1 MLNEQ
6 NQIYSQEKLLVQ
18 GGSILLHLLVI
29 DDDEKITA
37 LLRRSLEFE
46 GYRVTTAADGEK
58 GLALAAQTKPDLVI
72 LDLMLPS
79 LDGYQVCQ
87 RLRDTY
93 PKIPV
98 LMLTAKDDVKDKV
111 KGLTLGADD
120 YLVKPFALEE
130 LLARIKALLRR
141 SGCDVDK
148 KITYADVSADIS
160 TREAWRGKR
169 ELV

>member
-1 MLNEQ
+1 M
-6 NQIYSQEKLLVQ
+6 
-18 GGSILLHLLVI
+18 
-29 DDDEKITA
+29 
-37 LLRRSLEFE
+37 
-46 GYRVTTAADGEK
+46 
-58 GLALAAQTKPDLVI
+58 ALAAQTKPDLVI

-130 LLARIKALLRR
+130 LLARSKPFA
-141 SGCDVDK
+141 
-148 KITYADVSADIS
+148 
-160 TREAWRGKR
+160 
-169 ELV
+169 

>member
-1 MLNEQ
+1 MSK
-6 NQIYSQEKLLVQ
+6 IKFIARKKLLVQ

-130 LLARIKALLRR
+130 LLARSKPF
-141 SGCDVDK
+141 CVDPGVTWTK
-148 KITYADVSADIS
+148 NYLCRCIGRYFNEGSMA
-160 TREAWRGKR
+160 R
-169 ELV
+169 